1 MQRFIFKFKYH
12 TRSEFGKKQTKSLIH
27 RSQYAPL
34 TLNGTIM
41 NTQNENESHETEALC
56 PECGHGF
63 KTYMDRILNEGK
75 ISENK
80 RINCPVCG
88 CGECHI
94 GK

>member
-56 PECGHGF
+56 PECGHAF
-63 KTYMDRILNEGK
+63 KAYIERILNGEK
-75 ISENK
+75 ETK
-80 RINCPVCG
+80 KQKTDCPVC
-88 CGECHI
+88 
-94 GK
+94 